1 MKTIGE
7 SNVKEKDFNV
17 VDEDY
22 PASHVPLDK
31 RKGFF
36 SILFVFLG
44 ITFFSPTMAAGAQ
57 LGSAFKFN
65 ELLLIMLIGNLV
77 LGVYVALNCAIGAE
91 TGLTSVLLARY
102 TLGKT
107 GAKWAGILL
116 GGTQVGWYAVVTS
129 YVGALYAKGLGYP
142 NLEIAFT
149 IFWSIVF
156 GVTALWGY
164 KAMEK
169 VAIVAVPTLLALV
182 IYVPYLAIRDAG
194 GIAGL
199 SSIVPVGEMS
209 ISTAMTIIV
218 GTFASMGTQ
227 ACNWSRFSKST
238 KSAFWSGLIAFLIG
252 NLLMLFSGV
261 VGGLVYGEP
270 DFVVVLMNLGII
282 FIALAIL
289 TLNIWTTA
297 HAGAYSFGVAGA
309 EFFNKPS
316 KTPFVI
322 GGVIISTILAITGF
336 YAFLIPFLG
345 WLGIFIPPLGGV
357 IIGDYCFTYKRKIP
371 KLEYTEFKSLRIAP
385 TLSYFVGVVVAYI
398 TEMKSIGIPPL
409 QGIIVAA
416 ICVPLFTGIL
426 AKLNVKDMHIIAEN
440 AIYLE
445 KGLS

>member
-1 MKTIGE
+1 MQTVNEKNI
-7 SNVKEKDFNV
+7 KEKDLNV
-17 VDEDY
+17 VDEDF
-22 PASHVPLDK
+22 PMSHVPLDK

-57 LGSAFKFN
+57 IGAAFKFN
-65 ELLLIMLIGNLV
+65 ELILIMLVGNLI

-91 TGLTSVLLARY
+91 TGLTSVLLSKY

-107 GAKWAGILL
+107 GAKWAGVLL

-142 NLEIAFT
+142 NLEIGFT
-149 IFWSIVF
+149 IFWSLVF

-169 VAIVAVPTLLALV
+169 VAYVAVPTLLILV
-182 IYVPYLAIRDAG
+182 VYVPYLAIRDAG
-194 GIAGL
+194 GIVGL
-199 SSIVPVGEMS
+199 TSIVPAGEMS

-227 ACNWSRFSKST
+227 ACNWSRFSRST

-282 FIALAIL
+282 FVALAIL

-309 EFFNKPS
+309 EFFDKPT

-322 GGVIISTILAITGF
+322 AGVIIATILASTGF
-336 YAFLIPFLG
+336 YAYLIPFLG
-345 WLGIFIPPLGGV
+345 WLGIFIPPLGGA
-357 IIGDYCFTYKRKIP
+357 IIGDYLFTYKRKIP
-371 KLEYTEFKSLRIAP
+371 RLEYTQFKLVRIAP
-385 TLSYFVGVVVAYI
+385 ALAYFVGVVVAYI
-398 TEMKSIGIPPL
+398 TEMNAIGIPPL
-409 QGIIVAA
+409 QGIIISVV
-416 ICVPLFTGIL
+416 CVPLFT
-426 AKLNVKDMHIIAEN
+426 KLLERLNIKDMHNITEN
-440 AIYLE
+440 AIYIG
-445 KGLS
+445 KGLN